1 MPIEAEAAA
10 ALTDTPKGGA
20 VGRIVSRILRPGQAI
35 IPCWGR
41 HGTLVSAAMDAGG
54 IPPPV
59 TPKGARSRYSRA
71 CTSRCLMRYPMY
83 PPAPAGAIR
92 DGVSA
97 QISST
102 NLFREP
108 FWFEP
113 LFAVTTVAMLQ
124 TTNISSWRSLRAR
137 ASLCPG
143 KSCWFS
149 NPSARDSVP
158 GEALPRDRLTYGP
171 RSNAA
176 VRPETLYICWPQQEL
191 AVADIVNVID

>member
-1 MPIEAEAAA
+1 M
-10 ALTDTPKGGA
+10 
-20 VGRIVSRILRPGQAI
+20 
-35 IPCWGR
+35 IPFWGR

-54 IPPPV
+54 IPHQNQ
-59 TPKGARSRYSRA
+59 TR
-71 CTSRCLMRYPMY
+71 CT

-97 QISST
+97 QSSST

-124 TTNISSWRSLRAR
+124 KTNISNWRSLRTR

-143 KSCWFS
+143 TKSCWF
-149 NPSARDSVP
+149 
-158 GEALPRDRLTYGP
+158 
-171 RSNAA
+171 
-176 VRPETLYICWPQQEL
+176 
-191 AVADIVNVID
+191 

>member
-1 MPIEAEAAA
+1 M
-10 ALTDTPKGGA
+10 
-20 VGRIVSRILRPGQAI
+20 

-59 TPKGARSRYSRA
+59 RRRALTIFSR
-71 CTSRCLMRYPMY
+71 PMY

-113 LFAVTTVAMLQ
+113 LFAVTTVAMLK
-124 TTNISSWRSLRAR
+124 TTNISSWRSLRTR

-143 KSCWFS
+143 TRVAGSS
-149 NPSARDSVP
+149 TP
-158 GEALPRDRLTYGP
+158 GAELRPRGKRSERRLTYGP